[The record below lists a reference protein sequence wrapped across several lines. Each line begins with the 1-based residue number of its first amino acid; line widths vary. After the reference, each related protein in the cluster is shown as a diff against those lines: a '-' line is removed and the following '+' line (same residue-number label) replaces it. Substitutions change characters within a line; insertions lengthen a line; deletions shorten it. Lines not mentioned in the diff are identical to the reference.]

1 MCESVQ
7 PLPSPM
13 PGPKPRL
20 RERSRGIHLGFLL
33 RSSLSTIPSA
43 CVQVPVHR
51 RARPHTAPRT
61 LSVGGQQGPKEG
73 RAGWPYAIHFAS
85 QQAALQGIAP
95 SPPHWKDL
103 RKLLTEAN
111 SPPPLEGSL
120 LASGTLSLKTN
131 SPRLSM
137 DHCWP
142 GTKGPQGLK
151 PTPPTVCEDRCWP
164 VP

>member
-1 MCESVQ
+1 MKKPHLMCEMVQ

-33 RSSLSTIPSA
+33 RSSLSTILSA

-103 RKLLTEAN
+103 RKLRTEAN
-111 SPPPLEGSL
+111 SPPRLEGSL
-120 LASGTLSLKTN
+120 LASGTLSLTPTPH
-131 SPRLSM
+131 SVEWIIAGQ
-137 DHCWP
+137 DQGTP
-142 GTKGPQGLK
+142 GT
-151 PTPPTVCEDRCWP
+151 